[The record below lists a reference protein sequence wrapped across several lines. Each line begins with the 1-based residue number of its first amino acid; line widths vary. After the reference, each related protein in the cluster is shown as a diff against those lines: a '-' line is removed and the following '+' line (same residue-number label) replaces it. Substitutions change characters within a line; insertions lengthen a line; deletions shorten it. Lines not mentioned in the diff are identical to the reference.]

1 MKRYIKSNI
10 NTIDSQLKQ
19 ELEEAGYNY
28 MQSQG
33 FTEDEA
39 KDWFIVEIANII
51 TSEEPAKRI
60 EVRAELGYGE
70 MSELSYI
77 LDGIIQKYDSDSYF
91 EQVTS
96 GIMEAVLYS
105 PEYRAEEK
113 RHNDFI
119 DDYFN
124 NVETLKYFI
133 DDNIVGHFV
142 SDAGWSGNIELELEH
157 SRDAERFYLFKIKIT
172 YDTNADS
179 KFTCD
184 PTYDYIYY
192 FEDMND
198 SKPFTYEYGDSGVA
212 EHFAT
217 IEEVIDF
224 LKSEFDL

>member
-1 MKRYIKSNI
+1 MKRYIKSNFDAI
-10 NTIDSQLKQ
+10 GPQLKK

-39 KDWFIVEIANII
+39 KDWFIVEIENFVIP
-51 TSEEPAKRI
+51 EEPAKRV
-60 EVRAELGYGE
+60 EVRAELSYDG
-70 MSELSYI
+70 MFELSEI
-77 LDGIIQKYDSDSYF
+77 LDSIIQKYDPDSYF
-91 EQVTS
+91 DMVTS

-113 RHNDFI
+113 AYSNFL

-133 DDNIVGHFV
+133 DDNLVGHFV
-142 SDAGWSGNIELELEH
+142 SDDGLSGNIELEIEH
-157 SRDAERFYLFKIKIT
+157 SRDAERFYLFKLKIT
-172 YDTNADS
+172 YDTNADIE
-179 KFTCD
+179 TQ

-198 SKPFTYEYGDSGVA
+198 TKPFTYEYGDSGENVS
-212 EHFAT
+212 FAT
-217 IEEVIDF
+217 VEEVIDF
-224 LKSEFDL
+224 LKSEFDI

>member
-1 MKRYIKSNI
+1 MKRYIKSNFDAI
-10 NTIDSQLKQ
+10 EPQLKK
-19 ELEEAGYNY
+19 ELEEVGYKY

-39 KDWFIVEIANII
+39 RDWLIVEIENIV
-51 TSEEPAKRI
+51 TPEEPAKRI

-77 LDGIIQKYDSDSYF
+77 LDDIIQKYDSDSYF

-105 PEYRAEEK
+105 PEYRAKEK
-113 RHNDFI
+113 AYSNFI

-133 DDNIVGHFV
+133 DDNLVGSFI
-142 SDAGWSGNIELELEH
+142 SDDGLSGNIELEIEH
-157 SRDAERFYLFKIKIT
+157 SRDTERFYLFKIKIT
-172 YDTNADS
+172 YDTNADIERPS
-179 KFTCD
+179 
-184 PTYDYIYY
+184 TYDYIYY

-198 SKPFTYEYGDSGVA
+198 AKPFTYEYGDSGDNVS
-212 EHFAT
+212 FAT
-217 IEEVIDF
+217 VEEVIDF
-224 LKSEFDL
+224 LKSEFDV